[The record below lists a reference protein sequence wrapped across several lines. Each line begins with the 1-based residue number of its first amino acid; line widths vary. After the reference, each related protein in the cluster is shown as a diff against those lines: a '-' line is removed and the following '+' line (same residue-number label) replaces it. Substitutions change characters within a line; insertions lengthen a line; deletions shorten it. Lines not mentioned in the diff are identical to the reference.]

1 MPFKKYIERTRADFC
16 RVDISFNS
24 LTPLQFLRD
33 VSIHLF
39 VNLCC
44 YVFRLVL
51 AFVDVLY
58 QSCTD
63 SQTLDTVKAPD
74 ICAAIICRSFSRYMH
89 DA

>member
-1 MPFKKYIERTRADFC
+1 MCHLKKIYCTRADFY

-24 LTPLQFLRD
+24 LTALQFLQG

-39 VNLCC
+39 INLYD

-63 SQTLDTVKAPD
+63 SQTLDTVKT
-74 ICAAIICRSFSRYMH
+74 FVQL
-89 DA
+89 

>member
-1 MPFKKYIERTRADFC
+1 MPFKKYIVRTRADIC

-24 LTPLQFLRD
+24 LAASQFLRD

-39 VNLCC
+39 VNLYG
-44 YVFRLVL
+44 YVFRLVP

-63 SQTLDTVKAPD
+63 SQTLDIVKTPN
-74 ICAAIICRSFSRYMH
+74 ICAAIIWSFSRYIH